1 MILDRR
7 KPIIA
12 LLAGSRLQEIKDNLP
27 AMIEVAERFE
37 DYQMVLAGAPSI
49 EDEYY
54 DKFLEG
60 TPVRVVKNK
69 TYQLLSHTT
78 AALVTSGTATL
89 ETALFECSASGVL

>member
-1 MILDRR
+1 
-7 KPIIA
+7 
-12 LLAGSRLQEIKDNLP
+12 
-27 AMIEVAERFE
+27 MIEVAERLKIING
-37 DYQMVLAGAPSI
+37 VGWSSSI

-89 ETALFECSASGVL
+89 ETALFNVPQVVCYETPLPKLIRFAFQSRAEG